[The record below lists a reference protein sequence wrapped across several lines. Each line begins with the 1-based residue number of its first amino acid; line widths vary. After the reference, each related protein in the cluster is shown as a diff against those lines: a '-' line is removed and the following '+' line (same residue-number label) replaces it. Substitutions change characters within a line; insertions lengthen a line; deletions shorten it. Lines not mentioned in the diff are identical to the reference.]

1 MVELELLEGRQ
12 GAVALLDQPEVLALL
27 FPGLDETVVADI
39 RLAEKRASYKD
50 DARYGEKGGEDE
62 RGDLHRL

>member
-1 MVELELLEGRQ
+1 
-12 GAVALLDQPEVLALL
+12 VLALL

-39 RLAEKRASYKD
+39 RLAKKRAGYED
-50 DARYGEKGGEDE
+50 DARYGEKRGEDE